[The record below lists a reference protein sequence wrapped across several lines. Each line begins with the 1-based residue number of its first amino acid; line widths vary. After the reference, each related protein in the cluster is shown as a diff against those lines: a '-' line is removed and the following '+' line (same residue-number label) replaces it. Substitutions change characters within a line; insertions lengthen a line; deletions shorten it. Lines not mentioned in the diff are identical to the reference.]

1 MAYKI
6 FISHSS
12 YDKPWVDWIA
22 KNAMNFGIV
31 PYLYEYDIQP
41 GKSIAQKVKEE
52 IRKSNAFV
60 VLITANSQFSNYVQ
74 QEIGVAEG
82 FGKRII
88 PLVQPGISED
98 ILAMLKEREYIPF
111 DFNNPNE
118 AVSKLLAYLQ
128 KQKEIKQN
136 DFTFFLVLAAIIVVA
151 LLFLGNK

>member
-12 YDKPWVDWIA
+12 YDKYWVDWIA
-22 KNAMNFGIV
+22 NNAKNFGIE

-41 GKSIAQKVKEE
+41 GKSVSEKVKKE
-52 IRKSNAFV
+52 IRNSDAFV
-60 VLITANSQFSNYVQ
+60 VLITANSQYSSYMQ

-82 FGKRII
+82 LGKRII
-88 PLVQPGISED
+88 PLVQPGISD
-98 ILAMLKEREYIPF
+98 SVLAMLKGREYIPF

-136 DFTFFLVLAAIIVVA
+136 EFTFFIVLAGIIVVT